1 MKKIILKISI
11 ALSKLSLSSANAGA
25 GFASTVGFHQPKVP
39 ERISK

>member
-1 MKKIILKISI
+1 MKKLVAKIS
-11 ALSKLSLSSANAGA
+11 AVLARLSLSSANAGA